1 MTQQLQR
8 QTFNLNERVNEV
20 QLSLAWAH
28 LSSPLRSPMP
38 QELKHLTPLEWY
50 LVTDLL
56 EQNLALRELLPLQ

>member
-1 MTQQLQR
+1 
-8 QTFNLNERVNEV
+8 
-20 QLSLAWAH
+20 
-28 LSSPLRSPMP
+28 MP